1 MSGYKERIVIV
12 ESEKQLQE
20 HYKIYHSPVD
30 GIWYGRSTI
39 GNTYDGVGTGK
50 VNLFPRLSMGMKFT
64 TLFMSLS

>member
-1 MSGYKERIVIV
+1 MARYFVLILLMSGYKERIVIV

-50 VNLFPRLSMGMKFT
+50 VNLFPNKLYK
-64 TLFMSLS
+64 